1 MHGHLVAVEVGVE
14 GGADQ
19 GVQLDG
25 TSIHQFRL
33 EGLDPQTV
41 QGRGPVE
48 QDRVPLDHLLQH
60 LHDLIV
66 GALNQLLGRLDVVH
80 DVLAD
85 QAMDHERL
93 EQLDRHLLGQAALMH
108 LQLGTH
114 HDHGTAGVVDPFAQQ
129 VLAEAPLLTL
139 DDVAEGFEGP
149 VVGSHHGATAAAVV
163 DQGIDGLLQHALFVA
178 HDDLGGQD
186 LLKPR

>member
-33 EGLDPQTV
+33 EGLDSQTV

-108 LQLGTH
+108 LQLRTH
-114 HDHGTAGVVDPFAQQ
+114 HDHGTAGVIHPFA
-129 VLAEAPLLTL
+129 
-139 DDVAEGFEGP
+139 
-149 VVGSHHGATAAAVV
+149 
-163 DQGIDGLLQHALFVA
+163 
-178 HDDLGGQD
+178 
-186 LLKPR
+186 